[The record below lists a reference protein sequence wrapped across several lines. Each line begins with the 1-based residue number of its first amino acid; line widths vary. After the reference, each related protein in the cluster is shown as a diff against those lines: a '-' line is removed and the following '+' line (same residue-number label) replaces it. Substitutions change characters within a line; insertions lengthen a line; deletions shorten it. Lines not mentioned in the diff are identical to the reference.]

1 MKNTYI
7 RITLTISF
15 LVAIQLIVIQSAKG
29 QNQDKPTISVREMS
43 LREALALTEESNF
56 QIRMAEADVEIVRS
70 QYRQTNAAFLPQFS
84 IEETGLSTNDPL
96 NVFGFRLKQQTVTM
110 ADFNPDRLNDPGTY
124 ENFTT
129 KFEVRQPV
137 LNSDML
143 FKRSA
148 VKSQVNAAKAQLEG
162 TLHYARFQVKDT
174 YYRLLLMQNR
184 LETIEQSLK
193 TARENE
199 RQANNFFEEGL
210 ISKADY
216 LAAKVRLL
224 DLESQ
229 QSQTEDQYKTVQNNF
244 NYLLG
249 LDENVQI
256 IPTDSMQDP
265 KYPTEQF
272 KEINGTG
279 NSALDALQY
288 RVNAAEQ
295 MVKSAKFSFVP
306 TLNIF
311 GNYEFNDEVLFGT
324 RGESYLLGASLKWN
338 LFSGFS
344 KVGKVMESKAEL
356 RKAEIAY
363 ENRAFKNRLEIKQA
377 KRSIQ
382 QAQIQLNFAE
392 SSIEQAAE
400 DFRIRNNRYQQG
412 IEKTTDLLAAETKL
426 AQARFQ
432 RLNAL
437 YQYHKSLA
445 TLELL
450 LEQDLSY

>member
-1 MKNTYI
+1 MENIFIRNT
-7 RITLTISF
+7 LSISF
-15 LVAIQLIVIQSAKG
+15 LIAVLLAVTQSANA
-29 QNQDKPTISVREMS
+29 QNQEKSKVTEREMS

-70 QYRQTNAAFLPQFS
+70 QYRQTNAAFLPQLS

-96 NVFGFRLKQQTVTM
+96 NVFGFRLKQQSVTT
-110 ADFNPDRLNDPGTY
+110 ADFNPARLNDPDTY

-137 LNSDML
+137 LNPDML

-148 VKSQVNAAKAQLEG
+148 VKNQVNAAKEQLEG

-184 LETIEQSLK
+184 LETIELSLK

-229 QSQTEDQYKTVQNNF
+229 QSQTQDQYQTVQDNF

-265 KYPTEQF
+265 KYSTEQF
-272 KEINGTG
+272 KEINDTG
-279 NSALDALQY
+279 NSSLEALQY

-306 TLNIF
+306 TINLF

-324 RGESYLLGASLKWN
+324 RG
-338 LFSGFS
+338 
-344 KVGKVMESKAEL
+344 
-356 RKAEIAY
+356 
-363 ENRAFKNRLEIKQA
+363 
-377 KRSIQ
+377 
-382 QAQIQLNFAE
+382 
-392 SSIEQAAE
+392 
-400 DFRIRNNRYQQG
+400 
-412 IEKTTDLLAAETKL
+412 
-426 AQARFQ
+426 
-432 RLNAL
+432 
-437 YQYHKSLA
+437 
-445 TLELL
+445 
-450 LEQDLSY
+450 LSVHH

>member
-1 MKNTYI
+1 MKNTFN
-7 RITLTISF
+7 TKALTIS
-15 LVAIQLIVIQSAKG
+15 LLIAVLLAVTHSAHA
-29 QNQDKPTISVREMS
+29 QDQGKSKVVEREMS

-56 QIRMAEADVEIVRS
+56 EIQMAEADVEIVRS
-70 QYRQTNAAFLPQFS
+70 QFRQTNAAFLPQLS
-84 IEETGLSTNDPL
+84 IEETGVSTNDPL
-96 NVFGFRLKQQTVTM
+96 NVFGFRLKQQTVTT
-110 ADFNPDRLNDPGTY
+110 ADFNPDRLNNPDTY

-137 LNSDML
+137 FNADML
-143 FKRSA
+143 YKRSA
-148 VKSQVNAAKAQLEG
+148 VKNRVNAAKEQLEG
-162 TLHYARFQVKDT
+162 TSQYARFQVKDT

-184 LETIEQSLK
+184 LATIEQSLK

-199 RQANNFFEEGL
+199 RQANNFFEEGM

-224 DLESQ
+224 ELESQ
-229 QSQTEDQYKTVQNNF
+229 QSQTEDQYKTVQDNF

-249 LDENVQI
+249 LDENVRI

-265 KYPTEQF
+265 KYSTEQF
-272 KEINGTG
+272 KEIEDTG
-279 NSALDALQY
+279 NSTLDALQY

-306 TLNIF
+306 TINLF

-377 KRSIQ
+377 QRSIT
-382 QAQIQLNFAE
+382 QAQTQLNFAE
-392 SSIEQAAE
+392 SSVEQAAE
-400 DFRIRNNRYQQG
+400 DFRIRNDRYEQG
-412 IEKTTDLLAAETKL
+412 MEKTTDLLAAETKL

-437 YQYHKSLA
+437 YQYHKSVA

-450 LEQDLSY
+450 LEQNLSY

>member
-272 KEINGTG
+272 KEINDTG